1 MGFLFVLFL
10 LEFTTSGQES
20 SDVDI
25 YWILIFRLEIRSLS
39 QNMSSVGGSD
49 LGMSEGLWGT
59 TLATSPFK

>member
-1 MGFLFVLFL
+1 MIFCLFVCFL

-39 QNMSSVGGSD
+39 QNIWAQWVAQ
-49 LGMSEGLWGT
+49 T
-59 TLATSPFK
+59 